1 MAECGVCR
9 EIFEKKGRKCPKLLP
24 CIHTFCFSCLKIL
37 ETNGEIQC
45 PYCRTI
51 HQILSGIQNLPTN
64 HGLLRN
70 KRNKKIYTV
79 PSSGIQP
86 QIDGGIGICELHG
99 KPAISITYNTIDN
112 TQRKFCETCLNL
124 DSTIVPEQDSERDD
138 LRYPLPQCEL
148 NNTATINGGRDRGNY
163 WNGEPTNYAGR
174 NWPGEIVLLPSS
186 VPTTR
191 QPNRNCAVQN
201 VEQPLKILRWL
212 LFILSSPIFISGCIL
227 IAMVTVPIGV
237 IIGYGFVIRNF
248 ASCLCCDSSI
258 DDYNKFV
265 GQFVNC
271 VFDRYACFIITLF
284 DCIGEE
290 NESRIVSNV
299 CRGVAQVVVFLAL
312 VLDFGAFACLFCI
325 LLIFI

>member
-1 MAECGVCR
+1 MEA
-9 EIFEKKGRKCPKLLP
+9 
-24 CIHTFCFSCLKIL
+24 
-37 ETNGEIQC
+37 NGEIQC

-51 HQILSGIQNLPTN
+51 HQILSRHIQNLPTN
-64 HGLLRN
+64 HGLLKN
-70 KRNKKIYTV
+70 KRNKKIYTL

-99 KPAISITYNTIDN
+99 KPAISITYNTTDN

-124 DSTIVPEQDSERDD
+124 DSTIVPEQDSEMDD
-138 LRYPLPQCEL
+138 LRYSLPQCEL

-163 WNGEPTNYAGR
+163 WNGDPTDYTVR
-174 NWPGEIVLLPSS
+174 NGPGEIILLPSS

-191 QPNRNCAVQN
+191 QPNRTCTVHNMEHLLNQCH
-201 VEQPLKILRWL
+201 QPNRKSLMKILRRL

-227 IAMVTVPIGV
+227 IAMVTVPISV
-237 IIGYGFVIRNF
+237 IIGYGFVVRNF

-271 VFDRYACFIITLF
+271 PFDRYACFIITLF
-284 DCIGEE
+284 GCIGEE
-290 NESRIVSNV
+290 NDSRIVSNV
-299 CRGVAQVVVFLAL
+299 CRGVAQVVVFRAL
-312 VLDFGAFACLFCI
+312 VLDFGAFACLLCI